1 MHQVHIEAY
10 FKLTL
15 LNLIVH
21 GETFDMKA
29 GNVSSVI
36 QREIQMREARLL
48 ETMQAPSSVPGM
60 VVSSDSWHSALVDAW
75 QTSKVDN
82 VEEVIGQNFEQLQR
96 EKQLGLA
103 QRLLQ
108 SLIQKKIADLS
119 ATYITLS
126 FAEIAE
132 KTGLQKDSLE
142 EQITKMIS
150 EDIIKAKVNTST
162 QTVEFI

>member
-1 MHQVHIEAY
+1 MHIEAY
-10 FKLTL
+10 YKLTL
-15 LNLIVH
+15 LNLIVN
-21 GETFDMKA
+21 GETYDLKA

-36 QREIQMREARLL
+36 LREIQMREARLL
-48 ETMQAPSSVPGM
+48 ETMQAPTAQPGI
-60 VVSSDSWHSALVDAW
+60 VVSSEKWHSDLIDAW
-75 QTSKVDN
+75 QTLKVDQ
-82 VEEVIGQNFEQLQR
+82 VEECIGRNFEQLQR
-96 EKQLGLA
+96 EKHLGLA

-119 ATYITLS
+119 ATYLTLS

-132 KTGLQKDSLE
+132 KTGLPKASLE

-150 EDIIKAKVNTST
+150 EDVIRAKVSAST